1 MTDAIEIKTS
11 KQGLFRLYHRF
22 SDLAQRLPEEIVL
35 IGARLFPAMVF
46 WMSGRTKVEGFMI
59 KDSTFTLF
67 QYEYDL
73 PLIPHQW
80 AAVLATFSEHFFPLL
95 LILGLGSRL
104 AALALLAMTLV
115 IQFFVYPSAWVTHGL
130 WAIALLTVLMKGPGR
145 LSFDKLLGLER

>member
-1 MTDAIEIKTS
+1 MTDTIEMKTP

-22 SDLAQRLPEEIVL
+22 SDVAQRFPEDFVL
-35 IGARLFPAMVF
+35 IGARLFPAIVF

-73 PLIPHQW
+73 PVIPHEW
-80 AAVLATFSEHFFPLL
+80 AAVLATFAEHFFPLL
-95 LILGLGSRL
+95 LIFGLGSRL

-115 IQFFVYPSAWVTHGL
+115 IQIFVYPGAWVTHGL

-145 LSFDKLLGLER
+145 LSLDKLIGLER

>member
-1 MTDAIEIKTS
+1 MTDTIEMKTP

-22 SDLAQRLPEEIVL
+22 SDVAQRLPEEIVL

-73 PLIPHQW
+73 PVIPHEW
-80 AAVLATFSEHFFPLL
+80 AAVLATFAEHFFPLL
-95 LILGLGSRL
+95 LIFGLGSRL

-115 IQFFVYPSAWVTHGL
+115 IQIFVYPGAWVTHGL

-145 LSFDKLLGLER
+145 LSLDKLIGLER

>member
-1 MTDAIEIKTS
+1 MTDTIEVKTP

-22 SDLAQRLPEEIVL
+22 SDVAQRFPEEIVL

-73 PLIPHQW
+73 PVIPHEW
-80 AAVLATFSEHFFPLL
+80 AAVLATFAEHFFPLL
-95 LILGLGSRL
+95 LIFGLCSRL

-115 IQFFVYPSAWVTHGL
+115 IQIFVYPGAWVTHGL

-145 LSFDKLLGLER
+145 LSLDKLIGLER

>member
-1 MTDAIEIKTS
+1 MTDTIEVKTP

-22 SDLAQRLPEEIVL
+22 SDVVQRLPEEIVL

-73 PLIPHQW
+73 PVIPHEW
-80 AAVLATFSEHFFPLL
+80 AAVLATFAEHFFPLL
-95 LILGLGSRL
+95 LIFGLGSRL

-115 IQFFVYPSAWVTHGL
+115 IQIFVYPGAWVTHGL

-145 LSFDKLLGLER
+145 LSLDKLIGLER

>member
-1 MTDAIEIKTS
+1 MTDTIEMKTP

-22 SDLAQRLPEEIVL
+22 SDVAQRFPEEIVL

-73 PLIPHQW
+73 PAIPHEW
-80 AAVLATFSEHFFPLL
+80 AAVLATFAEHFFPLL
-95 LILGLGSRL
+95 LIFGLGSRL
-104 AALALLAMTLV
+104 AALALLAITLV
-115 IQFFVYPSAWVTHGL
+115 IQIFVYPGAWVTHGL

-145 LSFDKLLGLER
+145 LSLDKLIGLER